1 MLWICHWPKAQES
14 GVSQDE
20 AWKMPRYLH
29 CENTSQLRREH
40 VSTGKKHQCWNSWQE
55 TIIQRELTTHTR
67 ESSSLYIILQ
77 MTPTEKQ
84 FSLNPLGWRIG
95 TPGLLED
102 SDRWERFCQQLTS
115 LEAITAYSVPSIRMV
130 AYVMYVCV
138 LQSDSHSQIRKK
150 SHPMWKERK
159 VAQNTMQILSPP
171 EQGGLG
177 TRLASL
183 ITMRL
188 ISVLVDRGER
198 V

>member
-1 MLWICHWPKAQES
+1 MRLEKCQDTCIVKIQASLEENMYPLWRNISAGTADRK
-14 GVSQDE
+14 
-20 AWKMPRYLH
+20 
-29 CENTSQLRREH
+29 QL
-40 VSTGKKHQCWNSWQE
+40 G
-55 TIIQRELTTHTR
+55 TTHTR

-95 TPGLLED
+95 TPGLLEH